1 MCVLVLQR
9 VSFSCPEKGEELI
22 PNSITTVG
30 SSTMMGGRAMGF
42 AGSTTVSP
50 IVTSSMPEKAQMSP
64 AATSSTTLL
73 SLLWK
78 SQSLLTFARLTS
90 PSGPNMKPSSWPTT
104 RLPEMTRP
112 MEMRPMKGSK
122 SRFETSI
129 CRGAWASTLGLGH
142 SSRIWSRSGDRSSRV
157 WAIQRG
163 HAQEARGIA
172 DRKVADLVAGAKV
185 AEQVESGVEHPVAAC
200 CRLIDLVDANHDLA
214 TKLQRLLQHKLG
226 LRHWTFLR
234 VYEEE
239 ASIRHVQNPLDLAAE
254 VGVPRSV
261 DDVDLDAF
269 PINRRVLRKD
279 GDAPLRLDLVTV
291 HGSNAVIL
299 RGLGHERVRQRGLA
313 VIDVRDDGNVADV
326 FTLDDLAHGGLIGYR
341 SRTEGD

>member
-1 MCVLVLQR
+1 MTSGGPIMTSKPSRLKFSMRIPSCRMPRALTLKESALLPGSTRMARLVMVSFSRRFLMCVLVLQR

-142 SSRIWSRSGDRSSRV
+142 SSRIWSRSGDRSFSS
-157 WAIQRG
+157 
-163 HAQEARGIA
+163 
-172 DRKVADLVAGAKV
+172 
-185 AEQVESGVEHPVAAC
+185 ESGPSKE
-200 CRLIDLVDANHDLA
+200 A
-214 TKLQRLLQHKLG
+214 TPRKP
-226 LRHWTFLR
+226 
-234 VYEEE
+234 E
-239 ASIRHVQNPLDLAAE
+239 A
-254 VGVPRSV
+254 
-261 DDVDLDAF
+261 
-269 PINRRVLRKD
+269 
-279 GDAPLRLDLVTV
+279 
-291 HGSNAVIL
+291 
-299 RGLGHERVRQRGLA
+299 
-313 VIDVRDDGNVADV
+313 
-326 FTLDDLAHGGLIGYR
+326 
-341 SRTEGD
+341 